1 MSLLEVKG
9 LDTAYGAIAVNRDVS
24 LSVAEGEIATIL
36 GPNGAGK
43 TTLLRAICGLMKPKR
58 GRIVVDDRDMTGATP
73 DVLAEAGIVMVPE
86 GRRIFADL
94 TVKENLRLGGY
105 CRQDRD
111 AIEADIGRMESTFPV
126 LAEKARQKGGSLSGG
141 QQQMLAIARGL
152 MARPRILL
160 LDEPSLGLA
169 PVMVKQVQSVI
180 AAVRSEFGATVLL
193 VEQNAGL
200 ALSVAERAYLLQRG
214 EIVVSG
220 EIAALRD
227 HQLMRELYLGKG
239 DGRQT
244 APRSGSQAAGARLP
258 ETS

>member
-1 MSLLEVKG
+1 M
-9 LDTAYGAIAVNRDVS
+9 A
-24 LSVAEGEIATIL
+24 AT
-36 GPNGAGK
+36 G
-43 TTLLRAICGLMKPKR
+43 
-58 GRIVVDDRDMTGATP
+58 V
-73 DVLAEAGIVMVPE
+73 VMVPE

-94 TVKENLRLGGY
+94 TVEENLRLGAY
-105 CRQDRD
+105 ARRDRD
-111 AIEADIGRMESTFPV
+111 QVEADVRRMEGYFAILRDKRS
-126 LAEKARQKGGSLSGG
+126 AKGGELSGG

-239 DGRQT
+239 DGRQA